1 MNYRCGRKHISL
13 TNRWFRSGRSFLT
26 EAKLGCNATLAEI
39 FEAMRH
45 PVTGVSFVA
54 RAQSLPSCTFVL
66 WDAIN
71 WLNAHVEGTVNAL
84 DRLEAMR
91 K

>member
-1 MNYRCGRKHISL
+1 MD
-13 TNRWFRSGRSFLT
+13 SFLT
-26 EAKLGCNATLAEI
+26 EAKLGCHATLPEI

-45 PVTGVSFVA
+45 PVTGVCFVA
-54 RAQSLPSCTFVL
+54 RAQSLPSYTFVL

-71 WLNAHVEGTVNAL
+71 WIHAHVEGSVNAL
-84 DRLEAMR
+84 ELLEAMR